1 MKVTSKLGM
10 AGMTAM
16 AGIAMM
22 GAGSFALFTAHAASK
37 TQSFASGVVDIAINH
52 PGFAT
57 FSDNHPIEYYNMV
70 PGDYATGSAVIRNT
84 GTVNEIIDVDT
95 MAKGPIFL
103 NDGLNN
109 GTFQQA
115 HGSSS
120 AALEKLSPVASTA
133 TSTYSG
139 YWHPDLMTASKAPDG
154 DGWLSYDYAATG
166 NNVKYETDNH
176 PAFYNVNYA
185 IYSSQSQPVVT
196 EDANGELTI
205 TGGVAPTH
213 VVPNTPAVT
222 FSYYQDATYG
232 ASGHPSG
239 KSTTTW
245 SGGTLGA
252 YAPGTSTLWN
262 AGTNTPGIDVNGNSK
277 IKGIV
282 LAPGQYLVV
291 TYSGQLPLKASNDY
305 QDAWGKLQVSFDAA
319 QYENNHGGSEN
330 PVDINSPN
338 NNLPTP
344 TPPPAT
350 TPKLTFTSAV
360 PQGGYQQGK
369 SYEIQGILTDA
380 GQGVGGQQ
388 IHIDA
393 SVGSPTSSQVTS
405 ASNGDFQFKWTAPDT
420 SGNVTFTASGDGATG
435 TLAGA
440 IAHVNQPTVSGVY
453 FFNNN
458 NENDPTILVLGSG
471 FGTHALYSGDGY
483 HLGFQDLPSYWNESG
498 YGWMMGDSNNGNI
511 DYDDNDLPNYI
522 GVNVEQWTNTV
533 VEFTPSTSEIDP
545 SPLYG
550 SGEFFI
556 QPGSPYHLGIQNPQ
570 SGQYHIF
577 TGTVTYLPLKDLNN
591 YLPGGQN

>member
-1 MKVTSKLGM
+1 
-10 AGMTAM
+10 
-16 AGIAMM
+16 
-22 GAGSFALFTAHAASK
+22 
-37 TQSFASGVVDIAINH
+37 
-52 PGFAT
+52 
-57 FSDNHPIEYYNMV
+57 
-70 PGDYATGSAVIRNT
+70 
-84 GTVNEIIDVDT
+84 
-95 MAKGPIFL
+95 
-103 NDGLNN
+103 
-109 GTFQQA
+109 
-115 HGSSS
+115 
-120 AALEKLSPVASTA
+120 
-133 TSTYSG
+133 
-139 YWHPDLMTASKAPDG
+139 
-154 DGWLSYDYAATG
+154 
-166 NNVKYETDNH
+166 
-176 PAFYNVNYA
+176 
-185 IYSSQSQPVVT
+185 
-196 EDANGELTI
+196 
-205 TGGVAPTH
+205 
-213 VVPNTPAVT
+213 TPAVT

-319 QYENNHGGSEN
+319 QYENNHGGLEN

-360 PQGGYQQGK
+360 PQGGYQQGQ

-393 SVGSPTSSQVTS
+393 SVGSPTASQVTS
-405 ASNGDFQFKWTAPDT
+405 NPNGDFQFKWTAPDE
-420 SGNVTFTASGDGATG
+420 SGNVTFTASGDGVTG

-453 FFNNN
+453 FFNNEN
-458 NENDPTILVLGSG
+458 NPTILVLGSG
-471 FGTHALYSGDGY
+471 FGTHSPYSGDGY
-483 HLGFQDLPSYWNESG
+483 HLGFQDLPSNWNEAG
-498 YGWMMGDSNNGNI
+498 YGWMMGDSDNGNI
-511 DYDDNDLPNYI
+511 DYDHNSLPNYI

-533 VEFTPSTSEIDP
+533 VEFTPSTSEIDS

-550 SGEFFI
+550 SVEFFI

-570 SGQYHIF
+570 SGQYHIYK
-577 TGTVTYLPLKDLNN
+577 GTVTYLPLKDLNN